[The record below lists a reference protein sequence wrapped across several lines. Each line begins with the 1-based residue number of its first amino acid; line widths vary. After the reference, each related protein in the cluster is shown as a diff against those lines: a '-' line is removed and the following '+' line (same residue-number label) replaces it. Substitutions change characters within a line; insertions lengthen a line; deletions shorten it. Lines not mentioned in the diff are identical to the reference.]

1 MMVRNFDTQLLRT
14 FATVAEFGNMTQA
27 SRVLNLTQGAV
38 SQHIKRLESQLGH
51 ALFRRERP
59 GLSLTEAGDRLFG
72 KARRLLAINDELWTD
87 MTTRPFTGRVSLGV
101 PVDLLAG
108 RLPSILRLFAEAYPD
123 VEIDLICDTSPDLRA
138 KYDSG
143 SLEIT
148 LLEEPAERA
157 TGTVLYRDRLVW
169 AGAKGG
175 TASYGDPL
183 PLSLISR
190 SCIFRPRVISA
201 LDHAGRNWKYV
212 YESDSM
218 EATVAMIRMD
228 LAVGTFL
235 TAAMPDHLEPVDGS
249 AGLPA
254 LPAFDVSLLTRDVSA
269 SHPAAVLRAYLER
282 GFDTG
287 RPRQ

>member
-1 MMVRNFDTQLLRT
+1 MTVRNFDTQLLRT

-38 SQHIKRLESQLGH
+38 SQHIKRLESQLGS

-72 KARRLLAINDELWTD
+72 KARRLLAINDELWSD
-87 MTTRPFTGRVSLGV
+87 MTTRHFSGRVSLGV
-101 PVDLLAG
+101 PVDLIAG

-123 VEIDLICDTSPDLRA
+123 VEIDLNCHTSPDLRA
-138 KYDSG
+138 KFDAG
-143 SLEIT
+143 LLDVT
-148 LLEEPAERA
+148 LLEEPAERT
-157 TGTVLYRDRLVW
+157 TGKRLYRDRLIW

-175 TASYGDPL
+175 GAGFLDPL
-183 PLSLISR
+183 PLSLISQ
-190 SCIFRPRVISA
+190 SCVFRPRVIKA
-201 LDHAGRNWKYV
+201 LDRTGRNWKYI
-212 YESDSM
+212 YESDSL

-235 TAAMPDHLEPVDGS
+235 ASAMPDHLEPINVS

-254 LPAFDVSLLTRDVSA
+254 LPAFNVTLLTRKTTA
-269 SHPAAVLRAYLER
+269 NNPAAVLSGHLER
-282 GFDTG
+282 GFPG
-287 RPRQ
+287 AN

>member
-14 FATVAEFGNMTQA
+14 FTTVAEFGNMTRA

-38 SQHIKRLESQLGH
+38 SQHIKRLESQLGS

-59 GLSLTEAGDRLFG
+59 GLSLTETGDRLFG

-87 MTTRPFTGRVSLGV
+87 MTQRPFAGRVSLGV
-101 PVDLLAG
+101 PVDLLVG
-108 RLPSILRLFAEAYPD
+108 RLPSILRLFAEAHPD
-123 VEIDLICDTSPDLRA
+123 VEINLVCDTSPDLHA
-138 KYDSG
+138 KFDSG
-143 SLEIT
+143 SLDIT

-157 TGTVLYRDRLVW
+157 TGTVLFRDRLVW

-175 TASYGDPL
+175 TAPYEDPL
-183 PLSLISR
+183 PLSLVSR

-201 LDHAGRNWKYV
+201 LDRAGRNWKYV

-235 TAAMPDHLEPVDGS
+235 TSAMPDHLEAVDGS

-254 LPAFDVSLLTRDVSA
+254 LPAFSVSLLTRDVSA
-269 SHPAAVLRAYLER
+269 RHPAVAMSAYLER
-282 GFDTG
+282 GFTNEG
-287 RPRQ
+287 PRP

>member
-38 SQHIKRLESQLGH
+38 SQHIKRLELQLGS

-87 MTTRPFTGRVSLGV
+87 MTSRPFGGRVSFGV

-108 RLPSILRLFAEAYPD
+108 RLPSILRLFAEAHPD
-123 VEIDLICDTSPDLRA
+123 VEIDLICDSSPDLRA
-138 KYDSG
+138 KFDSG
-143 SLEIT
+143 SLDIT
-148 LLEEPAERA
+148 LLEEPTERA
-157 TGTVLYRDRLVW
+157 TGTMLYRDRLVW
-169 AGAKGG
+169 TGAKGG
-175 TASYGDPL
+175 TAPYGDPL

-190 SCIFRPRVISA
+190 SCIFRPRVIRA
-201 LDHAGRNWKYV
+201 LDHAGRNWKTV
-212 YESDSM
+212 YESDSL

-235 TAAMPDHLEPVDGS
+235 TSAMPDHLEPVDGS
-249 AGLPA
+249 AGLPE
-254 LPAFDVSLLTRDVSA
+254 LPAFDVSLLIRDHA
-269 SHPAAVLRAYLER
+269 ARHPVAVMSAYLER
-282 GFDTG
+282 GFDSKGTG
-287 RPRQ
+287 L

>member
-38 SQHIKRLESQLGH
+38 SQHIKRLESQLGS

-87 MTTRPFTGRVSLGV
+87 MTSRPFAGRVSLGV
-101 PVDLLAG
+101 PVDLIAG
-108 RLPSILRLFAEAYPD
+108 RLPSILRLFAEAHPN
-123 VEIDLICDTSPDLRA
+123 VEINLICDTSPDLRA
-138 KYDSG
+138 KFDSG
-143 SLEIT
+143 SLDIT
-148 LLEEPAERA
+148 LLEEPVEHAA
-157 TGTVLYRDRLVW
+157 GTVLYRDHLVW

-175 TASYGDPL
+175 TAPHEDPL
-183 PLSLISR
+183 PLSLVSR

-201 LDHAGRNWKYV
+201 LDRAGRNWKTV

-235 TAAMPDHLEPVDGS
+235 TSAMPDHLEPVDGS
-249 AGLPA
+249 AGLPE
-254 LPAFDVSLLTRDVSA
+254 LPAFHVSLLTRDISA
-269 SHPAAVLRAYLER
+269 SHPATVLSAYLER
-282 GFDTG
+282 GFDSKE
-287 RPRQ
+287 PRR